1 MDTGKKKFIET
12 PDLKEGSQRGN
23 SLQKAIEL
31 LPERSKDNFLLLSLL
46 LLGISGFAYI
56 ILAPAGQKANKRSL
70 YDKIFNPIEKKSLTA
85 DTLPSELLKIEG
97 ESKINMP
104 MIFNFNK
111 LSSFE
116 GYKIDFGDKIIT
128 NIQSSQ
134 FNHLYSKPGTYKVEL
149 LKDING
155 NEIVMHCEF
164 LVIN

>member
-1 MDTGKKKFIET
+1 MNTGKKHFTET
-12 PDLKEGSQRGN
+12 PDVKEGSQRGN
-23 SLQKAIEL
+23 SLQTVIEL
-31 LPERSKDNFLLLSLL
+31 LPERSKDNFLLLFLL

-56 ILAPAGQKANKRSL
+56 LLVPAGQKANKRSL
-70 YDKIFNPIEKKSLTA
+70 YDKIFNPIEKKSLTS
-85 DTLPSELLKIEG
+85 DSLPSELLKIRG

-104 MIFNFNK
+104 MVFNFNK

-116 GYKIDFGDKIIT
+116 GYKIDFGDKNLT

-134 FNHLYSKPGTYKVEL
+134 FNHLYSEPGIYKVEL
-149 LKDING
+149 LKVING